1 MESYGEILR
10 KARENKNLDYETIE
24 RETSI
29 IRRFLEGLENEDNS
43 AFPGEAYMQ
52 GFMRNYA
59 EYLGVKPETVL
70 TLYKNKQLQESPIP
84 EGLIIHEKPKYLIPL
99 IAVGVLL
106 IIGGLVAGGILFVRH
121 FKPAASENVVL
132 DKTSASKKYEITDK
146 VFTGRVY
153 QGDKLIYP
161 AKDGSIILTVSKT
174 LSSLGIDSPIGILYT
189 ELAEESEL
197 DVDGDGKTDF
207 VVYVSDISN
216 TDAARGAEVRIFRRS
231 GAYTAALS
239 NQNDIPSV
247 TEIDSKHKQNII
259 FDDNRA
265 YPFTINASFRGPCQ
279 FRYKIDRHDP
289 AESYFMTGE
298 LVTMTA
304 NNGVRLW
311 MSNSN
316 TVKFSIIADSKNYDL
331 EIGKAGHVLVED
343 IKWIKD
349 TDGRYKLAV
358 IELD

>member
-10 KARENKNLDYETIE
+10 KARETKNLDYETIE

-29 IRRFLEGLENEDNS
+29 IRQFLEGLENEDNS

-70 TLYKNKQLQESPIP
+70 TLYKNKRLQESPVP
-84 EGLIIHEKPKYLIPL
+84 EGLIVHENPKYLIPL
-99 IAVGVLL
+99 IIAGVLL
-106 IIGGLVAGGILFVRH
+106 VIGGLVAGAVVFMRH
-121 FKPAASENVVL
+121 FKSADPENVVL
-132 DKTSASKKYEITDK
+132 DKTSTSKKYEITDK
-146 VFTGRVY
+146 VFTGRLY

-161 AKDGSIILTVSKT
+161 AKEGEIILTVNKT
-174 LSSLGIDSPIGILYT
+174 LSTLGIDSPVGILYT

-197 DVDGDGKTDF
+197 DVDGDSIADLI
-207 VVYVSDISN
+207 VYVSDISN
-216 TDAARGAEVRIFRRS
+216 TDASRGAEVRILRRS
-231 GAYTAALS
+231 GAYATALS
-239 NQNDIPSV
+239 NQNDIPFS
-247 TEIDSKHKQNII
+247 TEIDSKYKQTII

-265 YPFTINASFRGPCQ
+265 YPFTVNASFRGSCQ
-279 FRYKIDRHDP
+279 FRYKIDRHEP
-289 AESYFMTGE
+289 AESYFTTGE

-304 NNGVRLW
+304 NNGIRLW

-316 TVKFSIIADSKNYDL
+316 TVKLSIIADSKNYDL
-331 EIGKAGHVLVED
+331 ELGKAGHVLVED